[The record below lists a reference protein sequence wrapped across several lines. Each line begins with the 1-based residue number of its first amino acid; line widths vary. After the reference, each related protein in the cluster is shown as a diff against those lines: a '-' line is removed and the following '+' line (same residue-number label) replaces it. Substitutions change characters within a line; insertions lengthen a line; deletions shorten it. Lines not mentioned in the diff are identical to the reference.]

1 MSDFTPPS
9 ASDFLAGSGLAGLFV
24 GIGVRVLR
32 ELVPSVLAP
41 NPSTR
46 LSRNLTLLAS
56 VGLGV
61 ALSFAHVGVQVVDGT
76 IGWVLGG
83 VGIGALTYVAAG
95 ALPEAARLDNLG
107 RVGKAGG
114 ES

>member
-1 MSDFTPPS
+1 MSDFAPPT
-9 ASDFLAGSGLAGLFV
+9 AETFLSGSGLAGLFV
-24 GIGVRVLR
+24 GVGVRVLR
-32 ELVPSVLAP
+32 EVLPSVLAP

-56 VGLGV
+56 VALGVGLGL
-61 ALSFAHVGVQVVDGT
+61 AGVGVQVVDGVT
-76 IGWVLGG
+76 GWVLGG

-95 ALPEAARLDNLG
+95 ALPEAARLDTVG
-107 RVGKAGG
+107 RVGRQGG